1 MSRVIHKKTV
11 IVGLCCAV
19 FFITGCTTSQMKTGA
34 VVPQGLSEQPAVL
47 PDYTTA
53 RPAEG
58 SLWTAENRFLFDDT
72 KAAYV
77 GDTVIVDIVENSSS
91 KMDVNSETGRK
102 SSMAVGV
109 PTLNLFGMSTNLGGT
124 PGGNLI
130 STSFDN
136 TFEGEAES
144 DRLGQVTASISAR
157 ITEVLPNGNL
167 SVFGRRAMKVDQEVQ
182 YIIVSGIIRPD
193 DISSDN
199 RVQSTSL
206 ADSRI
211 EYYGKG
217 ALADKQKPGWGTRLV
232 DNLWPW

>member
-1 MSRVIHKKTV
+1 MVRMIQKKMV
-11 IVGLCCAV
+11 IVGLCCV
-19 FFITGCTTSQMKTGA
+19 IFFFTGCTTSQMQTGS
-34 VVPQGLSEQPAVL
+34 VVPEGLSIQPAVL
-47 PDYTTA
+47 PDYTVA

-91 KMDVNSETGRK
+91 QMEVNSESGRTT
-102 SSMAVGV
+102 SMSVGT
-109 PTLNLFGMSTNLGGT
+109 PTLNLFGMSTQLGGT
-124 PGGNLI
+124 TGGNLI
-130 STSFDN
+130 DTSFAN
-136 TFEGEAES
+136 NVKGEAES

-193 DISSDN
+193 DIDSDN

-217 ALADKQKPGWGTRLV
+217 ALADKQKPGWGTRIV
-232 DNLWPW
+232 DNIWPW